1 MADISQ
7 RHLDGYIGTSIMLR
21 ELFYLEYK
29 EYQGYQA
36 AQRLLHPRAVKEPT
50 EGQRKLRR
58 QRRSYRRIYY
68 TLVVLIRFLRP

>member
-29 EYQGYQA
+29 NTKDTKQHSVYSIL
-36 AQRLLHPRAVKEPT
+36 AQRKSP
-50 EGQRKLRR
+50 QRGRG
-58 QRRSYRRIYY
+58 S
-68 TLVVLIRFLRP
+68 